1 MRAAT
6 TRGENEMSIFVRI
19 LDNDRGRPSR
29 SLARYFLKPGFSD
42 QDKPRMH
49 DLVVRNQN
57 DELTHAEKEELF
69 VFGRAG
75 DLLAILKS
83 KARRALG
90 GELRKPTSTRVKWRR
105 I

>member
-6 TRGENEMSIFVRI
+6 TRGENEMSIFARI
-19 LDNDRGRPSR
+19 LDNDRGRLSR
-29 SLARYFLKPGFSD
+29 SLARSFLKPGFSD

-69 VFGRAG
+69 AFGRAG

-90 GELRKPTSTRVKWRR
+90 GKLKKRATT
-105 I
+105 